1 MPLKDIAFNLF
12 NKSARTKGEL
22 TLKTLQFVESSSK
35 KTWHL
40 NSADNSLQFVV
51 KLYIKRKEL
60 LLWSPDRRVSFCTAS
75 SAWSEEEETTALYV
89 RHDAASR

>member
-1 MPLKDIAFNLF
+1 MPVKDIAFNLV
-12 NKSARTKGEL
+12 NKSARMKREL

-40 NSADNSLQFVV
+40 NSADNSLQFVIE
-51 KLYIKRKEL
+51 LYIKREL
-60 LLWSPDRRVSFCTAS
+60 LLWSPDRRVSLRTAS